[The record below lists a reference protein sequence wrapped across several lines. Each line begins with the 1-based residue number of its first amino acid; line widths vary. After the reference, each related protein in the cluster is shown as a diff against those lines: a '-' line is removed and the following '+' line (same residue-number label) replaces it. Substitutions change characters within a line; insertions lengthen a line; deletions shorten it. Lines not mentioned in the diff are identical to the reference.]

1 MPSASHRP
9 DLAVF
14 GAGVWGT
21 ALAIAWARAGQEVAL
36 WGHTPAKM
44 AELLATRHHPRL
56 NGVELPPNLHPIAD
70 PAEAFRAPL
79 WISSIATQASPQAW
93 TALKSQ
99 VPNWT
104 EQAPDL
110 LLHTSK
116 GILAESHQRLS
127 ESLESSLGLPV
138 GVLTGPT
145 FADEVAK
152 NLPSALVMA
161 LPVAVSDARALELQ
175 HQLSTERLRLY
186 LSRDVVGAELCGALK
201 NVLAIAAGLVENLGL
216 GHNARAAL
224 ITRGL
229 AEMARLVAAMGGAPD
244 TVMGLA
250 GMGDLLLTATG
261 PQSRNRR
268 LGAYL
273 AEGKTLAEAQDLMG
287 GQVMEGA
294 STTKAALALGLQ
306 WGVDLPIA
314 EEVGRLLEGADPREA
329 VARLMTRSLK
339 SE

>member
-1 MPSASHRP
+1 MPSRP
-9 DLAVF
+9 DIAVF

-21 ALAIAWARAGQEVAL
+21 ALAIAWARAGHQVAL
-36 WGHTPAKM
+36 WGHTPSKM
-44 AELLATRHHPRL
+44 EALVTTRRHPRL
-56 NGVELPPNLHPIAD
+56 NGIELPQNLHPMSD
-70 PAEAFRAPL
+70 PAEAFTARL
-79 WISSIATQASPQAW
+79 WISSIATQASPAAWAALRAQAPDW
-93 TALKSQ
+93 GA
-99 VPNWT
+99 
-104 EQAPDL
+104 QAPDL

-116 GILAESHQRLS
+116 GILAQGHQRLA
-127 ESLESSLGLPV
+127 EALEPLLDRPV
-138 GVLTGPT
+138 GVLSGPT
-145 FADEVAK
+145 FADEVAR
-152 NLPSALVMA
+152 NLPSAMVMA
-161 LPVAVSDARALELQ
+161 LPMSVSEARAVALQ
-175 HQLSTERLRLY
+175 HELATEHLRIY
-186 LSRDVVGAELCGALK
+186 LSRDVVGVELCGALK

-229 AEMARLVAAMGGAPD
+229 AEISRLVAAMGGGPD

-273 AEGKTLAEAQDLMG
+273 AEGRTLEEAQDLMG

-294 STTKAALALGLQ
+294 STTKAALALGRQ
-306 WGVDLPIA
+306 WGVELPIA
-314 EEVGRLLEGADPREA
+314 EEVARLLDGANPREA
-329 VARLMTRSLK
+329 VGRLMNRSLK

>member
-1 MPSASHRP
+1 MPSRP
-9 DLAVF
+9 DIAIF

-21 ALAIAWARAGQEVAL
+21 ALAVAWARAGHKVAL
-36 WGHTPAKM
+36 WGHTPSKI
-44 AELLATRHHPRL
+44 AELVATRRHPRL
-56 NGVELPPNLHPIAD
+56 NGIELPPNLHPLSD
-70 PAEAFRAPL
+70 PAEAFTARL
-79 WISSIATQASPQAW
+79 WISSIATQASPDAW
-93 TALKSQ
+93 VALRAEAS
-99 VPNWT
+99 NWAT
-104 EQAPDL
+104 QAPDL

-116 GILAESHQRLS
+116 GILAESHQRLA
-127 ESLESSLGLPV
+127 EALETLLGLPV
-138 GVLTGPT
+138 GVLSGPT

-152 NLPSALVMA
+152 QLPSAMVMA
-161 LPVAVSDARALELQ
+161 LPLSVSDSRAITLQ
-175 HQLSTERLRLY
+175 HELATEYLRIY
-186 LSRDVVGAELCGALK
+186 LSRDVVGVELCGALK

-216 GHNARAAL
+216 GYNARAAL

-229 AEMARLVAAMGGAPD
+229 AEISRLVAAMGGGPD

-273 AEGKTLAEAQDLMG
+273 AEGKTLEEAQELMG

-294 STTKAALALGLQ
+294 STTKAALALGLK
-306 WGVDLPIA
+306 WGVELPIT
-314 EEVGRLLEGADPREA
+314 EEVARLLDGANPKEAVGRL
-329 VARLMTRSLK
+329 MNRSLK